1 MGWSICSRTISLLI
15 RDVVSRQGAS
25 SIKDC
30 AMVTQSLMS
39 TSAALWGFLEVESV
53 VVSSICTE
61 GDSRCRKREQRRSR
75 RCRQSAPCLGSSKPL
90 TRQEFSLSLRP
101 STPSTM
107 SSFSN
112 GSPIN
117 SRREIAHDPT
127 ASTHDCGSPTQ
138 WQGRTDS
145 GSLCPGSPSAGSVL
159 PHITRPHLCT
169 GAAALLPAPQKRRW
183 PCPSVHAS
191 LLQWHSLLLST
202 RPPARLAY
210 PRAHARAKRPPSPR
224 RPQCGGGQAAPHV
237 CHTRAQPGLLH
248 HRLQRGT
255 PAPCSPLPAGL

>member
-1 MGWSICSRTISLLI
+1 MEIPI
-15 RDVVSRQGAS
+15 R
-25 SIKDC
+25 
-30 AMVTQSLMS
+30 
-39 TSAALWGFLEVESV
+39 
-53 VVSSICTE
+53 
-61 GDSRCRKREQRRSR
+61 
-75 RCRQSAPCLGSSKPL
+75 SSKPL

-183 PCPSVHAS
+183 PCPSFHAY

-202 RPPARLAY
+202 RPPARDSGSMQ
-210 PRAHARAKRPPSPR
+210 PSPCR
-224 RPQCGGGQAAPHV
+224 SLTSMGSVSRSISTAARVPKTGTSPCPPLHWPCYVPTGKPIGTRPGSFPPRGGSTNKVLP
-237 CHTRAQPGLLH
+237 R
-248 HRLQRGT
+248 
-255 PAPCSPLPAGL
+255 PLPCVGPVSRAPSVPPNDVPA